1 MAKDI
6 KFGKTARDEMLE
18 GVDTLADTVKVTLGP
33 KGRNVALDKGYGSPE
48 ICEDGVTI
56 AREIE
61 LKNSFQNMGAKLVY
75 EVANQTNEKAGDGTT
90 TATVLA
96 QAMIHRGINAVEKGA
111 NPVFVRV
118 GIEKAGKAVA
128 EQLLKKSKPV
138 VTNEDIEAIATIS
151 SHDEA
156 IGKLIAQAMDKVGKS
171 GVITVDES
179 KTSEDE
185 LVVSQGLEYDKG
197 YLSPYMVSDREKM
210 VAELED
216 AYVLVTDMKISNI
229 NDIVPLLQSVVDS
242 HKPLLII
249 ADDLDSDVVSTL
261 IVNKLRGTFNVVAT
275 KAPEFGDAQKAA
287 LQDIA
292 ILTGAKFYSKDLGMA
307 LKDVTIQDLGQAKK
321 VTVKKDTTTLVGGEG
336 SKKDLADRIAELE
349 AQYKT
354 ATSEYDKKGISKRIA
369 KLSNGV
375 AVLKVGAQT
384 ESEMKDKKLR
394 IEDALNATKAA
405 VSEGIVVGGGAA
417 LAEVYAELKGTL
429 KDANPDIQ
437 KGIDAV
443 MDSLFDPLKQI
454 ADNSGYDAEEIVE
467 KQKAEKDG
475 FGFNAETGEWVDMI
489 KEGIVDPTKVTRSA
503 ILNASSISALFV
515 TTEAAVTEIK
525 EDKPAAPAAGGMG
538 GGMGDMY

>member
-6 KFGKTARDEMLE
+6 KYGKTARDQMVE
-18 GVDTLADTVKVTLGP
+18 GVDALANTVKVTLGP

-61 LKNSFQNMGAKLVY
+61 LKDAVQNMGAKLVY

-96 QAMIHRGINAVEKGA
+96 QAMIHRGIAAVEKGA

-118 GIEKAGKAVA
+118 GMEKAGKAVA
-128 EQLLKKSKPV
+128 DELLKKSHAIS
-138 VTNEDIEAIATIS
+138 TNEDIEAIATIS
-151 SHDEA
+151 SHDES
-156 IGKLIAQAMDKVGKS
+156 IGKLIAEAMAKVGKA

-179 KTSEDE
+179 KTSEDQ

-197 YLSPYMVSDREKM
+197 YISPYMVSDREKM

-229 NDIVPLLQSVVDS
+229 NDIVPLLQAVVDS

-249 ADDLDSDVVSTL
+249 ADDLDADVISTL
-261 IVNKLRGTFNVVAT
+261 VVNKLRGTFNVVAT

-292 ILTGAKFYSKDLGMA
+292 IMTGARFFSKDLGMA
-307 LKDVTIQDLGQAKK
+307 IKDIKIEDLGSAKK
-321 VTVKKDTTTLVGGEG
+321 VTVKKDTTTIVGGAG
-336 SKKDLADRIAELE
+336 TKKDLADRIAELE
-349 AQYKT
+349 AQYNT
-354 ATSEYDKKGISKRIA
+354 VTSEYDKKGLSKRIA

-405 VSEGIVVGGGAA
+405 VSEGIVIGGGAA
-417 LAEVYAELKGTL
+417 LAECYKDLKDTVT
-429 KDANPDIQ
+429 DANPDVQ
-437 KGIDAV
+437 KGINAV
-443 MDSLFDPLKQI
+443 MDSLYEPLRQI
-454 ADNSGYDAEEIVE
+454 ADNAGYDAEEIAE
-467 KQKAEKDG
+467 KQAEQKENFGFDAEK
-475 FGFNAETGEWVDMI
+475 GEWVDMF
-489 KEGIVDPTKVTRSA
+489 KTGIVDPTKVTRSA

-515 TTEAAVTEIK
+515 TTEASVTEIK
-525 EDKPAAPAAGGMG
+525 EDKPAAPAGGMG
-538 GGMGDMY
+538 GGMDGMY

>member
-1 MAKDI
+1 MAKEI
-6 KFGKTARDEMLE
+6 KFGKTARDEMVA
-18 GVDTLADTVKVTLGP
+18 GVDSLANTVKVTLGP

-61 LKNSFQNMGAKLVY
+61 LKDATENMGAKLVY

-96 QAMIHRGINAVEKGA
+96 QAMIHRGIAAVEKGA

-118 GIEKAGKAVA
+118 GMEKAGKAVA
-128 EQLLKKSKPV
+128 DELLKKSKPV

-151 SHDEA
+151 SHDES
-156 IGKLIAQAMDKVGKS
+156 IGKLIAQAMDKVGKA

-179 KTSEDE
+179 KTSEDQ

-197 YLSPYMVSDREKM
+197 YISPYMVSDREKM
-210 VAELED
+210 VSELED
-216 AYVLVTDMKISNI
+216 AYILVTDMKISNI
-229 NDIVPLLQSVVDS
+229 NDVVPLLQAVVDS

-249 ADDLDSDVVSTL
+249 ADDLDADVISTL
-261 IVNKLRGTFNVVAT
+261 VVNKLRGTFNVVAT
-275 KAPEFGDAQKAA
+275 KAPEFGDAQKAS

-292 ILTGAKFYSKDLGMA
+292 IMTGARFFSKDLGMA
-307 LKDVTIQDLGQAKK
+307 IKDATINDLGQAKK
-321 VTVKKDTTTLVGGEG
+321 ITVKKDTTTIVGGAG
-336 SKKDLADRIAELE
+336 SKKDVADRIAELE
-349 AQYKT
+349 AQYNT
-354 ATSEYDKKGISKRIA
+354 VTSEYDKKGLSKRIA

-417 LAEVYAELKGTL
+417 LAECYKELKEVL
-429 KDANPDIQ
+429 VDKNPDVQ
-437 KGIDAV
+437 KGINAV
-443 MDSLFDPLKQI
+443 MDSLYEPLRQI
-454 ADNSGYDAEEIVE
+454 ADNAGYDCNEIAE
-467 KQKAEKDG
+467 KQATQKTNFGFDAEK
-475 FGFNAETGEWVDMI
+475 GEWVDMI
-489 KEGIVDPTKVTRSA
+489 EAGIVDPTKVTRSA
-503 ILNASSISALFV
+503 VLNASSISALFV

-525 EDKPAAPAAGGMG
+525 EEKPAMPAAGMG
-538 GGMGDMY
+538 GGMDGMY

>member
-6 KFGKTARDEMLE
+6 KFGKTARDQMVQ
-18 GVDTLADTVKVTLGP
+18 GVDTLANTVKVTLGP

-48 ICEDGVTI
+48 ICEDGVSI

-96 QAMIHRGINAVEKGA
+96 QSMIHRGINAVEKGA

-118 GIEKAGKAVA
+118 GMERAGKAVA
-128 EQLLKKSKPV
+128 EELLKKSKV
-138 VTNEDIEAIATIS
+138 VSTNEDIESIATIS
-151 SHDEA
+151 SHDES
-156 IGKLIAQAMDKVGKS
+156 IGKLIAEAMDKVGKT

-185 LVVSQGLEYDKG
+185 LVISQGLEYDKG

-216 AYVLVTDMKISNI
+216 CYVLVTDMKVSNI
-229 NDIVPLLQSVVDS
+229 NDIVPLLQSVVDA

-292 ILTGAKFYSKDLGMA
+292 IETGAKFYSKDLGMA
-307 LKDVTIQDLGQAKK
+307 IKDITIDDLGKAKK
-321 VTVKKDTTTLVGGEG
+321 VTVKKDTTTIVGGEG
-336 SKKDLADRIAELE
+336 TKKDIADRVAELE

-354 ATSEYDKKGISKRIA
+354 VSSDYDKKALSKRIA

-417 LAEVYAELKGTL
+417 LAEAYASLKGTL
-429 KDANPDIQ
+429 KDANADIQ

-454 ADNSGYDAEEIVE
+454 ADNSGYDAEEIAE
-467 KQKAEKDG
+467 MQKKQPTN

-525 EDKPAAPAAGGMG
+525 EDKPAPAAPGMG
-538 GGMGDMY
+538 GGMDDMY